1 MSRAFMNWLLR
12 LKGLNPIYIDSNNK
26 KEYIAALND
35 IDLGND
41 TTKLQILI
49 AKSIIKTMAELHK
62 SWK

>member
-12 LKGLNPIYIDSNNK
+12 LKGLSPIYIDSNNK